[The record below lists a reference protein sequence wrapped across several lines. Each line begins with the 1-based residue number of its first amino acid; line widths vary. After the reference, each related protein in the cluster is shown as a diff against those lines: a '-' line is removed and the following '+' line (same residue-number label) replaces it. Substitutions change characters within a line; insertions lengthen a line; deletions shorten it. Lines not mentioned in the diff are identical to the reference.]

1 LQILQP
7 SEVSIDFG
15 EPQNRVNAVR
25 AIILIAATLL
35 IASTSLKA
43 DITMTVNGPGGSNGS
58 NAKSGPGVPNQSV
71 FTSLPFE
78 ADAYSTSG
86 GSDFASASLNA
97 SWDGSLLHAD
107 GDVGAL
113 SSGSFG
119 YSVLSLTFSVDE
131 SYDAVFSLSTGDS
144 FYIST
149 YSLRRASDNSIV
161 YSYNGS
167 NPTWS
172 GILPEGDYLF
182 NLHFRAN
189 TFSPDDYQYGA
200 FVTNTTFTPTVVPEP
215 STYVLVLG
223 GLALVVALR
232 RRVSARS

>member
-1 LQILQP
+1 M
-7 SEVSIDFG
+7 
-15 EPQNRVNAVR
+15 R
-25 AIILIAATLL
+25 ALILIAAALL
-35 IASTSLKA
+35 IPLASLKA

-58 NAKSGPGVPNQSV
+58 NAKSGPGAPDQDV

-78 ADAYSTSG
+78 AATYSTSG
-86 GSDFASASLNA
+86 GSDFASATLNA

-113 SSGSFG
+113 SSGSFA

-131 SYDAVFSLSTGDS
+131 SYNAVFSLSTGDS

-149 YSLRRASDNSIV
+149 YSLRRTSDNSIV
-161 YSYNGS
+161 YSYNGT

-172 GILPEGDYLF
+172 GILPAGDYLF

-189 TFSPDDYQYGA
+189 TFSPGDYQYGA
-200 FVTNTTFTPTVVPEP
+200 FTTNTTFTPAPEP
-215 STYVLVLG
+215 STYALVLG
-223 GLALVVALR
+223 GLALVVVLR
-232 RRVSARS
+232 RRVTAQA